1 MDLYFAS
8 GESPQYLRALAD
20 IGVRHVSISYY
31 EWERR
36 HSSNQGIELLRQFI
50 PEEFSIVL
58 TSGIAKKEGLDYP
71 AFCRSYIEFCER
83 NAEDAI
89 IYDLDSQDCPLQLR
103 RETRKHLTFF
113 PNVVVFPMEDETHL
127 DLAGEYE
134 RIGVNANAAKS
145 IPTNELRRLPATLY
159 GSNIT
164 NPKVLGGARFAATT
178 SMAWLSGRRYGE
190 LWLFVRGQLRH
201 FKADQ
206 VQRAVRA
213 YSDDIVALGG
223 DPELCA
229 RADKTALT
237 LVGVKSLMLMS
248 DSLSGRLRDRLN
260 PETSAISALEGS
272 QDSSGASGPGSAT
285 SSPGGALVPIERQ
298 RVALPVLS
306 GKRANQ
312 DSLRMCNNCDLSPVC
327 PKYQADSSCVFDIPV
342 EIKTQDDWI
351 AACQVIMEWQFSR
364 VAFSV
369 FAEQVNGG
377 QPLSK
382 TGQEMDRFT
391 KLLASVKELEKPDA
405 STSGV
410 LSGIF
415 DGIKPPPTEEHG
427 TKEEGDIEDAIVIE
441 EESGPGAS

>member
-8 GESPQYLRALAD
+8 AEQPQYLRTLAD

-36 HSSNQGIELLRQFI
+36 HTSSNQGIELLRKFI

-71 AFCRSYIEFCER
+71 SFARSYIEFCER

-145 IPTNELRRLPATLY
+145 IPTTELRRLPATLY

-213 YSDDIVALGG
+213 YSADIEAVGG
-223 DPELCA
+223 DPEACA
-229 RADKTALT
+229 RADKEALT
-237 LVGVKSLMLMS
+237 FVGVKSLMLMS

-260 PETSAISALEGS
+260 PESTVITASNDPTAPHE
-272 QDSSGASGPGSAT
+272 ASGTSSAT
-285 SSPGGALVPIERQ
+285 RTPSGALVAAERT
-298 RVALPVLS
+298 RLPLPVMQ
-306 GKRANQ
+306 GKKANQ
-312 DSLRMCNNCDLSPVC
+312 DSLRVCDSCDLSPVC
-327 PKYQADSSCVFDIPV
+327 PRYEAGASCAFNIPV
-342 EIKTQDDWI
+342 EIKTDADWK
-351 AACQVIMEWQFSR
+351 AACAVIMEWQFQR

-391 KLLASVKELEKPDA
+391 KLLASVKELEKPEPGA
-405 STSGV
+405 SGV
-410 LSGIF
+410 MSALF
-415 DGIKPPPTEEHG
+415 ADMKPAPKEEDDHPTEEE
-427 TKEEGDIEDAIVIE
+427 TIEAEVIE
-441 EESGPGAS
+441 EDSPGAS